1 MKTLNNCVYFF
12 TKRDFLWLV
21 DEDKVAVE
29 TQHGNIPGI
38 DLHIEVFIQN
48 LRHLWEFSRKSC

>member
-48 LRHLWEFSRKSC
+48 LRHL